1 MYKDVWKKFGVKA
14 LIVLCSVLLV
24 GGVAIA
30 APRLRAQD
38 RYTLGELQ
46 QWCAN
51 GATIEINNGK
61 PIEYEPGV
69 NKYPNNIKIISGG
82 GIEVN
87 ITKDDYNQ
95 NTVQVISGSAQQ
107 AGTVK
112 VRIQTANIL
121 PPGTNIQQS
130 ADWFEFEY
138 EISKATLPSGYSLTF
153 ETDNHDKEGA
163 LASDWITSSK
173 QSQLQE
179 GNIRRVFLS
188 ADGQPE
194 IAISQNRYS
203 MNITNTTELGDR
215 KVEVTLSD
223 YRKADQSSTW
233 ELFCKVVKD
242 IEPLTTGTNS
252 ADIKVVDPEVSNPN
266 PLTEDYYDRSGNGN
280 QIIIK
285 GKRDRNYVG
294 KKEFSF
300 GELED
305 LPEVDFSPDETD
317 FKNGWK
323 EYGAAD
329 GNGYEF
335 KPNLIIT
342 NDNNTPLLPSQYTA
356 TYMIADNSGNP
367 IEGATAGT
375 VLMTVTITGGGSN
388 YVGKTARYPLRY
400 QVCRDISKAYFMQPD
415 EPGDYEYTGNVNGF
429 PKSPKISFDQIDT
442 LNIDDV
448 GTVQYYLSKR
458 RDETYSK
465 PPTLVS
471 NNKPIDAGIVYMRII
486 GKLGEKVPANNRDGG
501 YYGVLD
507 GQGTEADRMQYGRY
521 KINPK
526 QLEANQQLRLQ
537 DNEKM
542 RVFPISDKEPEISE
556 SAGVAYIYNGSNYAA
571 INPSER
577 DIEYTV
583 EFFKDEQCTIP
594 IEDTEWKT
602 LPTDQTYYV
611 KYKWIS
617 NYDGERTAPFKIH
630 AYTAAEIDIS
640 FTTDPC
646 TGGSEC
652 TPDTYGSGH
661 IYNGQPHHPA
671 IIVKTNS
678 KSTTSGVELTEG
690 TDYEVSYSEDVTNVN
705 PATPAKV
712 IVTLKSSK
720 ETKEKEFT
728 VSPLSIDNDADTS
741 ITLKLPSSEYT
752 GNPPKRVY
760 SGRAKRPNL
769 KSLTFGKPA
778 LADSLTMNSLAEYE
792 APDAPADT
800 ARDDFKVLG
809 LFEQQADGSW
819 TEVRYSTR
827 PELSLT
833 KNYRF
838 KVQGN
843 GNYKDIG
850 YSEQFQFE
858 QRDINEAERVQQPE
872 SMPDADKDTSIE
884 DILKF
889 LRSKTTG
896 LKLKDLGDELDMK
909 EPGKSGD
916 YEIHIGKGADEDK
929 ENTPG
934 YTNPGDLRTTEGK
947 IVYQIVGTGCYTG
960 IVKDQ
965 VLYIGRNIADALLWE
980 ANEEVK
986 IINGVRKLKNS
997 YSVDTATEYNIP
1009 YWKGGANENKAKA
1022 VYPLYNKSAVSETL
1036 IQDTHYKVSYGNAQ
1050 DRNEGQAE
1058 GQYCV
1063 ATLQG
1068 VNGYYGTL
1076 QFEFDI
1082 NVISIE
1088 DCVID
1093 VQRVDFWYDDEQG
1106 AEWIYTGSEI
1116 KPDVRIYPKGT
1127 AEADKTNANRL
1138 VEGKHYKLEYSKN
1151 IEANEENYEDK
1162 SVITIIG
1169 LSAYSGSKTTRSFT
1183 IHKRDLSVNANQDPE
1198 GIGTMAPY
1206 FHIREAEGTITK
1218 GDRLGEKYNYKTT
1231 STVLL
1236 PDGSYGSSNGVCPQF
1251 ELLYYP
1257 EGTGNNKEPII
1268 LTINAGFTLSYRK
1281 NTHKYD
1287 HTDTNNYAPA
1297 DSPEVIVT
1305 AQGRNFKG
1313 KFRVYFDIQPVNLSE
1328 CIIKMT
1334 SKDIP
1339 FTGSSV
1345 AEQVK
1350 ALVQVYQLEVNDKG
1364 EEVEVLLPQ
1373 EHAESNAAGA
1383 PTVKEYE
1390 IKVENDIFVP
1400 NLSNQEAGMPIV
1412 WIEATKEG
1420 NCIGDKKK
1428 NPYQF
1433 NIIGDLA
1440 RDPLKHPEGA
1450 ANSEIH
1456 FETTYVDFAKPFDI
1470 KTALE
1475 KIQDLEFR
1483 QKNAATN
1490 QWVTNKLDPEFD
1502 YNIDLDASRIG
1513 SYMATVSGK
1522 GTYEGNIK
1530 NVPVVVRANLS
1541 DLSYMTYEY
1550 PKPFSYVTGQA
1561 IDFKKLIRVKC
1572 GDEYLEYGTHYQFR
1586 GGEESLDTLPGNN
1599 YPITIEPAGEGKDQ
1613 GYITGAYAFTYDIKA
1628 GLDNSAVIT
1637 IGKFDP
1643 GTEARYEYAHGY
1655 DVFNPNSE
1663 IKVTVGGTEL
1673 RPNKDYTIEI
1683 IGDLKNCGQKT
1694 IKITGI
1700 NSYAGET
1707 TRNFT
1712 IYPYDIGLHKD
1723 DMKIAAKDSVVF
1735 NGAEAFPDRNVYVTV
1750 SGNSQ
1755 ELKAA
1760 GGENEE
1766 AGEYVIEKDSGDT
1779 VNWTHDPNNK
1789 PTFAIGGI
1797 GNYTGRLTGNA
1808 YTIKRKPISD
1818 PDIVFAAIDPQP
1830 YQNGREIRMVPKGV
1844 FNERDLLGELR
1855 DPNKEDQY
1863 LNAPGSTSKEFTWTY
1878 VTQDLKSV
1886 GTKQVLIEGIGNFT
1900 GRIEYWEYEV
1910 VALELKDTVLTF
1922 DNESPVYDGREQLPS
1937 FKLTYGSDTIAVF
1950 TGTQLVSEWIKNLK
1964 YEFRD
1969 NIDAGTATVRIWVDE
1984 GKNDNYS
1991 GEKTATFTILP
2002 ASIAGHTK
2010 FMYRPSESDGNVDL
2024 STYKLNLPFDYEN
2037 HSLVRPKYAVAN
2049 EEGKLPELPAGQV
2062 GIYFDF
2068 ASKRNHGD
2076 FLIVSKDYE
2085 ADIQYQYVMPDTEDE
2100 PVREEDYP
2108 DPNYGYAGKVKVT
2121 IKGMKNYTDTA
2132 SFWYYI
2138 GKDIS
2143 AEASISM
2150 SPTTTVYNSQAQPP
2164 VVKVTG
2170 INDESEYK
2178 IAKYK
2183 DEIAVKNLIDDKG
2196 FVNAGTYYI
2205 RVEGNP
2211 ANGTYATKPHTLTYT
2226 ITPRAFSNSLVIDG
2240 FKREYSYTGYE
2251 ICPVGISVTDY
2262 IDKIKYR
2269 LTEDVDYT
2277 LTYTNNLNAG
2287 TAYINIKGQN
2297 NFSGTAT
2304 ANFMITSSTISGGWN
2319 GSNSFL
2325 DQGTGEISGATAV
2338 SPNDVNL
2345 SMDTIDAMYYT
2356 GKPVYPKVSIS
2367 GMTENV
2373 DYTVTFGNN
2382 VEVGTA
2388 VATINGIGN
2397 NNGTI
2402 TKNFRIIAQL
2412 SKCTI
2417 SPIPA
2422 QQYTGSE
2429 VKPSLTVKCGNTILM
2444 EGTDYNVTYSNN
2456 INIGTAT
2463 ATIRALNNANYTGT
2477 ASVKF
2482 SIGNDVGGF
2491 IISGYAPSYAY
2502 TGKAITPGVVVETG
2516 SRTLIPGTEYTV
2528 SYSNNVN
2535 AGTATITVTGV
2546 GKYSGKQTANFVIEP
2561 KSMQSLDT
2569 TDVADRTYTGDAYT
2583 PDITVSDGGKV
2594 LTKGVDY
2601 TVTYSNNTNPGVA
2614 TIKIQ
2619 GTSSNYTGTKIISF
2633 RISAVAVKGL
2643 KASNV
2648 KYNSMK
2654 LKWTKQ
2660 GYADGYQLCDSKSKV
2675 IKNVKTNSVTITG
2688 LSAGKTYK
2696 YKVRSYIR
2704 NADGTKSY
2712 GAFSAVL
2719 NATTK
2724 LRTPNVKVVSNA
2736 KGQARISWSK
2746 VSGASGYEIYYKKS
2760 SGAKYKKLKT
2770 VNNPNI
2776 RVCTVR
2782 GMKSGDRAYFRIR
2795 AFRKNGS
2802 KKVYSSLNP
2811 LKVITVK

>member
-30 APRLRAQD
+30 APRLRAD
-38 RYTLGELQ
+38 VGTKYSLSELQ
-46 QWCAN
+46 QWYNADP
-51 GATIEINNGK
+51 T
-61 PIEYEPGV
+61 
-69 NKYPNNIKIISGG
+69 NNIVVKDVYYSTNPADNIPIS
-82 GIEVN
+82 
-87 ITKDDYNQ
+87 ITVK
-95 NTVQVISGSAQQ
+95 SGSGIKVELTPDCFDNSIDNVTVG
-107 AGTVK
+107 AGSSLNKAGEVTLTIRAK
-112 VRIQTANIL
+112 AGLGMDTPINPGGEFTFKYTIKPNLL
-121 PPGTNIQQS
+121 PTGS
-130 ADWFEFEY
+130 EV
-138 EISKATLPSGYSLTF
+138 TF
-153 ETDNHDKEGA
+153 ETDNHNAYGA
-163 LASDWITSSK
+163 QETDWIVNAEANQLMATNIIGVYLK
-173 QSQLQE
+173 QGETKVPLAKDE
-179 GNIRRVFLS
+179 YAL
-188 ADGQPE
+188 
-194 IAISQNRYS
+194 
-203 MNITNTTELGDR
+203 NITNTQTLGDR
-215 KVEVTLSD
+215 DVDITLTN
-223 YRKADQSSTW
+223 YAHTMGGTDQTW
-233 ELFCKVVKD
+233 NLKCKVVKD
-242 IEPLTTGTNS
+242 ITNTVSGTSS
-252 ADIKVVDPEVSNPN
+252 ADIKVLDPETNQQLAQNCYSQSGDSNQVEIVGN
-266 PLTEDYYDRSGNGN
+266 RSA
-280 QIIIK
+280 
-285 GKRDRNYVG
+285 NYVG
-294 KKEFSF
+294 KAVLNF
-300 GELED
+300 GGGGKGPVVKFADNEYI
-305 LPEVDFSPDETD
+305 
-317 FKNGWK
+317 NGYK
-323 EYGAAD
+323 EYD
-329 GNGYEF
+329 SENTGYEF

-342 NDNNTPLLPSQYTA
+342 NEEEATGGRNIGNKYTA
-356 TYMIADNSGNP
+356 TYRIIDGNRNP
-367 IEGATAGT
+367 IPGATAGT
-375 VLMTVTITGGGSN
+375 VEMTITVTDSGSN
-388 YVGKTARYPLRY
+388 FNGQTATNTLEY
-400 QVCRDISKAYFMQPD
+400 QVRRDISGAEFIEPD
-415 EPGDYEYTGNVNGF
+415 EPGDYTYSPSDAHAKT
-429 PKSPKISFDQIDT
+429 PKVSFDGT
-442 LNIDDV
+442 NALRSNDV
-448 GTVQYYLSKR
+448 GKVEYWLAKR
-458 RDETYSK
+458 QDETWQERK
-465 PPTLVS
+465 LVQ
-471 NNKPIDAGIVYMRII
+471 NPKDAGIVYMKVF
-486 GKLGEKVPANNRDGG
+486 GSLGETSPTNTNLGG

-507 GQGTEADRMQYGRY
+507 GYGNKPHQQRYGRY
-521 KINPK
+521 TINA
-526 QLEANQQLRLQ
+526 LSLDANQQLRLQ
-537 DNEKM
+537 QNEKV
-542 RVFPISDKEPEISE
+542 RVFPISEKEPEISE
-556 SAGVAYIYNGSNYAA
+556 STGVAYLFNGTYYDP
-571 INPSER
+571 IEPKER

-583 EFFKDEQCTIP
+583 EFFKDEQCTVP

-611 KYKWIS
+611 KYKFIS

-640 FTTDPC
+640 FTTDAC

-1789 PTFAIGGI
+1789 PTFAIRGI